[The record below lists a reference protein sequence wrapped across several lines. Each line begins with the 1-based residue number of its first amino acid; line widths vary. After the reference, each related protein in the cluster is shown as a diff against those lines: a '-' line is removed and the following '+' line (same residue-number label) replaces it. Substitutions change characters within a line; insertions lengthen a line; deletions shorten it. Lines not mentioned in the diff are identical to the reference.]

1 MGWPDQHAYFASAK
15 RPGPLDC
22 NVGDEV
28 AYTVYFLRQV
38 ADGPTDPMC
47 RARGRVTEVVD
58 SDFVR
63 VLWSNEAVPPRSL
76 PHATLVNRCV
86 LAKPGP
92 NLRYCA
98 D

>member
-1 MGWPDQHAYFASAK
+1 MGWTDQSAYFASAK

-22 NVGDEV
+22 TVGDEV

-47 RARGRVTEVVD
+47 RACGRVTEVVD
-58 SDFVR
+58 HEFAR
-63 VLWSNEAVPPRSL
+63 VLWSDEAVPK
-76 PHATLVNRCV
+76 LVNRCV